1 MSQRARIL
9 YVDDEKLSHILFKAV
24 FEDHYEVYNALSAH
38 EAIEILRN
46 ETIHVLITDQQMP
59 EVTGA
64 ELLEAIHDEFP
75 TIGRIMLSAYSD
87 IDAIIQAIN
96 TGRIDRYVSKP
107 WEEEPLRAIIDHAF
121 AIYDRRV
128 DRQRRLKEL
137 EHQLT
142 HERQLR
148 RELEKHVSFDVI
160 EAVRTAVPPRA

>member
-1 MSQRARIL
+1 MSQRANVL

-24 FEDHYEVYNALSAH
+24 FEDHYEVYNALSAR

-107 WEEEPLRAIIDHAF
+107 WEEKPLRAIIDHAF

-128 DRQRRLKEL
+128 DRKRRVEEL
-137 EHQLT
+137 ERQLT
-142 HERQLR
+142 HERHLR
-148 RELEKHVSFDVI
+148 RELEKHVSRNVL
-160 EAVRTAVPPRA
+160 EAISAAEPPQS